1 VKEKD
6 NCMNSKRW
14 LLAGVGAVAI
24 AASAIVA
31 PVVAHHSSAP
41 FYDPNKTVEVTGVVT
56 KLHIKNPHSFLYLD
70 VDEKGQKVEWQVEMG
85 TGAQLARNN
94 LTVETLKPGTEIK
107 VSGQPSRAEGS
118 RGMCCI
124 KMLMKADGSAILRG
138 TVPKEPPL
146 R

>member
-1 VKEKD
+1 
-6 NCMNSKRW
+6 MNAKRW
-14 LLAGVGAVAI
+14 IVGLGSVMAAAV
-24 AASAIVA
+24 VV
-31 PVVAHHSSAP
+31 PVIAHHSSAP
-41 FYDPNKTVEVTGVVT
+41 FYDPTKTVEVTGIVT

-70 VDEKGQKVEWQVEMG
+70 VADKGQKVEWQVEMG
-85 TGAQLARNN
+85 TGAQLSRNN

-118 RGMCCI
+118 HGMCCI
-124 KMLMKADGSAILRG
+124 KTLMKADGSAILRG

>member
-1 VKEKD
+1 
-6 NCMNSKRW
+6 MNAKRVFV
-14 LLAGVGAVAI
+14 GVAAVVAVTV
-24 AASAIVA
+24 AA
-31 PVVAHHSSAP
+31 PVIAHHSSAP
-41 FYDPNKTVEVTGVVT
+41 FYDPNKTVEVTGEVT

-70 VDEKGQKVEWQVEMG
+70 VMDKGQKVEWQVEMG

-94 LTVETLKPGTEIK
+94 LTVETLKPGTQIK

-118 RGMCCI
+118 HGMCCI
-124 KMLMKADGSAILRG
+124 KTLMKADGSAILRG

>member
-1 VKEKD
+1 
-6 NCMNSKRW
+6 MNAKQW
-14 LLAGVGAVAI
+14 IVGVGSMLAAAVA
-24 AASAIVA
+24 V
-31 PVVAHHSSAP
+31 PVIAHHSSAP
-41 FYDPNKTVEVTGVVT
+41 FYDPTKTVEVTGVVT

-70 VDEKGQKVEWQVEMG
+70 VTDKGQKVEWQVEMG

-94 LTVETLKPGTEIK
+94 LTVDTLKPGTMIK

-118 RGMCCI
+118 KGMCCI
-124 KMLMKADGSAILRG
+124 KTLMKADGSAILRG

>member
-1 VKEKD
+1 MTVK
-6 NCMNSKRW
+6 R
-14 LLAGVGAVAI
+14 AGVVIGAAVVGAL
-24 AASAIVA
+24 AV

-41 FYDPNKTVEVTGVVT
+41 FYDPTKTVEVTGEVT
-56 KLHIKNPHSFLYLD
+56 KLHLKNPHSFLYVD
-70 VDEKGQKVEWQVEMG
+70 VDEKGKKVEWQVEMG

-94 LTVETLKPGTEIK
+94 LTVETLKPGTMIK

-124 KMLMKADGSAILRG
+124 KTLMKADGSAILRG

>member
-1 VKEKD
+1 
-6 NCMNSKRW
+6 MNAKRW
-14 LLAGVGAVAI
+14 CFSGVCAVAI
-24 AASAIVA
+24 SVGVIAVPAI
-31 PVVAHHSSAP
+31 AHHSSAP

-85 TGAQLARNN
+85 TGAQLSRNN

>member
-1 VKEKD
+1 MDVK
-6 NCMNSKRW
+6 RVVVVVGVVAAGA
-14 LLAGVGAVAI
+14 LA
-24 AASAIVA
+24 A
-31 PVVAHHSSAP
+31 PVIAHHSSAP
-41 FYDPNKTVEVTGVVT
+41 FYDPTKTVEVTGEVT

-70 VDEKGQKVEWQVEMG
+70 VVEKGQKVEWQVEMG

-118 RGMCCI
+118 HGMCCI
-124 KMLMKADGSAILRG
+124 KTLMKADGSAILRG

>member
-1 VKEKD
+1 MDVK
-6 NCMNSKRW
+6 RVVVVVGVVAAGA
-14 LLAGVGAVAI
+14 LA
-24 AASAIVA
+24 A
-31 PVVAHHSSAP
+31 PVIAHHSSAP
-41 FYDPNKTVEVTGVVT
+41 FYDPTKTVEVTGEVT

-70 VDEKGQKVEWQVEMG
+70 VVEKGQKVEWQVEMG

-124 KMLMKADGSAILRG
+124 KTLMKADGSAILRG

>member
-1 VKEKD
+1 
-6 NCMNSKRW
+6 MNAKRW
-14 LLAGVGAVAI
+14 LMVVTSVVAGAVA
-24 AASAIVA
+24 APAI
-31 PVVAHHSSAP
+31 AHHSSAP
-41 FYDPNKTVEVTGVVT
+41 FYDPTKTVEVTGVVT
-56 KLHIKNPHSFLYLD
+56 KLHIKNPHSFLYLN

-85 TGAQLARNN
+85 TGAQPVSNN
-94 LTVETLKPGTEIK
+94 LTVDTLKPGTEIK

-124 KMLMKADGSAILRG
+124 KTLMKADGSAILRG

>member
-1 VKEKD
+1 
-6 NCMNSKRW
+6 MNAKRF
-14 LLAGVGAVAI
+14 LVAGVVAVAG
-24 AASAIVA
+24 ALAV

-41 FYDPNKTVEVTGVVT
+41 FYDPTKTVEIQGVVT
-56 KLHIKNPHSFLYLD
+56 KLHIRNPHSFLYVS

-94 LTVETLKPGTEIK
+94 LTVETLKPGIEIK

-118 RGMCCI
+118 HGMCCI

-138 TVPKEPPL
+138 TVPKEPQ
-146 R
+146 

>member
-1 VKEKD
+1 
-6 NCMNSKRW
+6 MNAKRW
-14 LLAGVGAVAI
+14 LVVVAVAAGAV
-24 AASAIVA
+24 VA
-31 PVVAHHSSAP
+31 PVIAHHSSAP
-41 FYDPNKTVEVTGVVT
+41 FYDPTKTVEVTGVVT
-56 KLHIKNPHSFLYLD
+56 KLHIKNPHSFLYVN

-85 TGAQLARNN
+85 TGAQLVRNN
-94 LTVETLKPGTEIK
+94 LTVDTLKPGTEIK

-146 R
+146 Q

>member
-1 VKEKD
+1 
-6 NCMNSKRW
+6 MNAKRW
-14 LLAGVGAVAI
+14 FVGAAGLVA
-24 AASAIVA
+24 AAAAVPAI
-31 PVVAHHSSAP
+31 AHHSSAP
-41 FYDPNKTVEVTGVVT
+41 FYDPTKTVEVIGVVT
-56 KLHIKNPHSFLYLD
+56 KLHIKNPHSFLYLN

-85 TGAQLARNN
+85 TGAQLVRNN

-124 KMLMKADGSAILRG
+124 KTLMKADGSAILRG